1 MTVRFFTG
9 LNAAV
14 AASYSAPSQADYP
27 PSNLLTPR
35 VGLPWRSSDM
45 TGGDVILDLGVSR
58 TIKAIA
64 IQDTNTAEISV
75 FADNAPSPT
84 TFRGDLTQS
93 MDRSGR
99 YKGLLIIG
107 SSFGARYVRLNF
119 FDGPNDDLTYYRA
132 GAVYVFSS
140 EYGLPRD
147 PIYPVEIG
155 YNEPM
160 TAHDL
165 PNGQDV
171 PVNRG
176 PSFHEL
182 RLDYALRADQDV
194 EVMRRQARAGVC
206 WLDLGLSY
214 GGLSFPVMHVEG
226 RGGRMIERHN
236 RETVSVP
243 LREVV

>member
-1 MTVRFFTG
+1 MTARFFISH
-9 LNAAV
+9 NVAV

-27 PSNLLTPR
+27 ATNLLTPR
-35 VGLPWRSSDM
+35 VGLPWRSLDL
-45 TGGDVILDLGVSR
+45 TGGDVILDLGVSK
-58 TIKAIA
+58 TVKAIA
-64 IQDTNTAEISV
+64 IQDTNTADITV
-75 FADNAPSPT
+75 YADNAPSPT
-84 TFRGDLTQS
+84 TYRGDLMQS

-99 YKGLLIIG
+99 NKALFIHG
-107 SSFGARYVRLNF
+107 SSFGARYVRLAF
-119 FDGPNDDLTYYRA
+119 FDGPTDDLTYYRA
-132 GAVYVFSS
+132 GAIYVFSS
-140 EYGLPRD
+140 ESVLPRD

-176 PSFHEL
+176 PNYHEL
-182 RLDYALRADQDV
+182 RLDFALRPDQDV
-194 EVMRRQARAGVC
+194 EFMRRQARAGVC
-206 WLDLGLSY
+206 WLDLGLVY
-214 GGLSFPVMHVEG
+214 GGLSFPVMHVES
-226 RGGRMIERHN
+226 RGGRMIERQN

>member
-1 MTVRFFTG
+1 MTVRFFISPW
-9 LNAAV
+9 AAV
-14 AASYSAPSQADYP
+14 AASYSASSQADYP

-35 VGLPWRSSDM
+35 VGLPWRSLDA

-64 IQDTNTAEISV
+64 IQDANTAEISV

-99 YKGLLIIG
+99 QKGVMIHA
-107 SSFGARYVRLNF
+107 STFGARYVRLNF

-132 GAVYVFSS
+132 GAIYVFGS
-140 EYGLPRD
+140 EYTMPRD
-147 PIYPVEIG
+147 PIYPVEVG

-182 RLDYALRADQDV
+182 RLDFALRPA
-194 EVMRRQARAGVC
+194 EEIEFMRRHARVGVC
-206 WLDLGLSY
+206 WLDLGLAY
-214 GGLSFPVMHVEG
+214 GGLSFPVVHVES